1 MARGL
6 LCEGG
11 GSSYVT
17 GLLIIDFGAG
27 LLERFF

>member
-17 GLLIIDFGAG
+17 GPLIVDFGAG